1 MKVVCLDLEG
11 VLIPEIWIEVSKRVG
26 VDALKLTTRDISDYD
41 ELMRHRLDVLDAQG
55 IGLPDIQSVIAEM
68 QPLEGAVEFV
78 GWIREHFQLAILSDT
93 FYEFAEP
100 AMRQLGWPMLLC
112 NRLLTDASGIV
123 TGYRVRQIDPKRQ
136 VVAAFHA
143 MNFQVLAAGDSYND
157 SGMLD
162 EADAG
167 FWFRPPDRV
176 VQDLPQYPVTREYV
190 DLQTNFLKASERLDS
205 A

>member
-1 MKVVCLDLEG
+1 MQVVCLDLEG
-11 VLIPEIWIEVSKRVG
+11 VLIPEIWIEVSKRTG

-55 IGLPDIQSVIAEM
+55 ISLADIQSAIATM
-68 QPLEGAVEFV
+68 QPLAGALEFV
-78 GWIREHFQLAILSDT
+78 TWIREHFQLAILSDT

-100 AMRQLGWPMLLC
+100 AMRQLGWPLLLC
-112 NRLLTDASGIV
+112 NRLETDDAGTV
-123 TGYRVRQIDPKRQ
+123 TGYRLRQKDPKRQ
-136 VVAAFHA
+136 VVKAFHA

-167 FWFRPPDRV
+167 FWFRPPERV
-176 VQDLPQYPVTREYV
+176 VQDLPQYPVTHDYPA
-190 DLQTNFLKASERLDS
+190 LQQQFLDAGVRLDGG
-205 A
+205 

>member
-11 VLIPEIWIEVSKRVG
+11 VLIPEIWIEVSNRVG

-41 ELMRHRLDVLDAQG
+41 ALMRHRLDVLDAQR
-55 IGLPDIQSVIAEM
+55 ISLADIQAVIATL
-68 QPLEGAVEFV
+68 QPLAGAVEFIA
-78 GWIREHFQLAILSDT
+78 WIRERFQLAVLSDT

-100 AMRQLGWPMLLC
+100 VMRQLGWPMLLC
-112 NRLLTDASGIV
+112 NRLETDGRGMV
-123 TGYRVRQIDPKRQ
+123 TGYRVRQKDPKRQ
-136 VVAAFHA
+136 VVIAFHA

-167 FWFRPPDRV
+167 FWFRPPERV
-176 VQDLPQYPVTREYV
+176 MQDLPQYPVTHEFSE
-190 DLQTNFLKASERLDS
+190 LQKEFLDASARLD
-205 A
+205 AE